1 MIAKYKNE
9 SWRARIVKRRTE
21 YKQDHGYCMIVGI
34 IIISLST
41 DGFFFS
47 TKFAIALS
55 TISKEKIEGL

>member
-41 DGFFFS
+41 DGFFP

>member
-41 DGFFFS
+41 DGFFFDEICDR
-47 TKFAIALS
+47 AVDNL
-55 TISKEKIEGL
+55 

>member
-21 YKQDHGYCMIVGI
+21 YNQDHGYCMIVGI

-41 DGFFFS
+41 DGFFS
-47 TKFAIALS
+47 DEICDRAVDNL
-55 TISKEKIEGL
+55 

>member
-21 YKQDHGYCMIVGI
+21 YNQDHGYCMIVGI

-41 DGFFFS
+41 DGFFS

>member
-1 MIAKYKNE
+1 
-9 SWRARIVKRRTE
+9 
-21 YKQDHGYCMIVGI
+21 MIVGI

-41 DGFFFS
+41 DGFFP